1 MNQEKTTNRC
11 MYSIVVFDSFFV
23 EKIRGELQIQ
33 MKVPRFDLGQE
44 VQSQLSLTLKGKR
57 GYLNL

>member
-1 MNQEKTTNRC
+1 